1 MKEDNNVVRDYWEK
15 LASSFCIFF
24 PLFFLLFI
32 FFHIFTA
39 FDKADFDV
47 EIYPIPFDHD
57 GIHVTLA
64 NVQASKI
71 LKKSE
76 YLSKPLTNWILVLTF
91 CSDKVFV
98 TLHKILLF
106 TFYNQWKKKG
116 IFSGTDESFE
126 SLDGKTKFFFLF
138 VKKIFFDRHFFQ

>member
-1 MKEDNNVVRDYWEK
+1 MRKACI
-15 LASSFCIFF
+15 LILHIFSS
-24 PLFFLLFI
+24 FFLLFI

-76 YLSKPLTNWILVLTF
+76 YLSKPLTNWILALTF
-91 CSDKVFV
+91 CSDKVFL

-106 TFYNQWKKKG
+106 TLYNQWKKQG
-116 IFSGTDESFE
+116 IFCETNESFE
-126 SLDGKTKFFFLF
+126 SLDDKTKFLF
-138 VKKIFFDRHFFQ
+138 VKKIFFDRHFFLQ